1 MMNIVEATSNYEEWL
16 ARRIPLI
23 EADLEEKH
31 ARMADNLFE
40 FMRATFYRWMQLW
53 LAQLSDLAIAPVVL
67 AVGDLH
73 TDNYGTWR
81 DIEARFVWG
90 INDFDEAY
98 PLAYTTD
105 LVRLAT
111 SVSLA
116 ITEGSGSIDMKDVSD
131 AVLSG
136 YKDSLRRRGEPFVLA
151 ENNAH
156 LRDLLLDNIKEPER
170 FWEKLEE
177 LPTLSKQEQEAVPQE
192 AVLAIEENLPEPGL
206 RYRLS
211 HRTAGLGSLGR
222 RRFQAL
228 MKLCGSNAAREAKE
242 LTASSCLWA
251 LEDQQWGGGSSLIYY
266 SEILRNAVRCRDPF
280 LRVRDRWV
288 VRRLSPDY
296 VRLDIAL
303 LSTTDLE
310 RVLYDMGWETANVH
324 LGSGRDAAR
333 EVRQDLRDRGEDWL
347 VTAAEQMLELTADD
361 FSDWQDYWN
370 DGEV

>member
-1 MMNIVEATSNYEEWL
+1 MNIVKATKNYEEWL
-16 ARRIPLI
+16 DKRLGPLI
-23 EADLEEKH
+23 KADLEYKH
-31 ARMADNLFE
+31 MRMADNPFE

-53 LAQLSDLAIAPVVL
+53 FDKHSDLATAPVVL

-73 TDNYGTWR
+73 TQNFGTWR

-111 SVSLA
+111 SASIA
-116 ITEGSGSIDMKDVSD
+116 ITEGSGSIDMKDVST
-131 AVLSG
+131 AVLTG
-136 YKDSLRRRGEPFVLA
+136 YRDSLRRRGEPFVLA
-151 ENNAH
+151 EHNSH
-156 LRDLLLDNIKEPER
+156 LRDLLLDNLKEPER
-170 FWEKLEE
+170 FWEKLKE
-177 LPTLSKQEQEAVPQE
+177 LPTLDEPLPEEAK
-192 AVLAIEENLPEPGL
+192 LAINALPTPRQ
-206 RYRLS
+206 RYRVS

-222 RRFQAL
+222 RRYLAL
-228 MKLCGSNAAREAKE
+228 MNLSGSAVAREAKE

-251 LEDQQWGGGSSLIYY
+251 LENQQGGGSSLIHY
-266 SEILRNAVRCRDPF
+266 SEILRNAVRCPDPF
-280 LRVRDRWV
+280 LCVRDRWA

-296 VRLDIAL
+296 VDLDLAS
-303 LSTTDLE
+303 LSTADLE

-324 LGSGRDAAR
+324 LGSLDREGYATRK
-333 EVRQDLRDRGEDWL
+333 EVRDHLEASEKDWL
-347 VTAAEQMLELTADD
+347 VDAADDMLDRTYND